1 MDNLSVHK
9 MLKVK
14 TVYTELGIVPVFNV
28 AYQPDFNPIEACFAR
43 VKAKYKQAR
52 LNALVNDEQF
62 AMDATISDAFQVVTP
77 ELVAACANRSLG
89 LLKKAAV

>member
-9 MLKVK
+9 MLTVK